1 VCQITVS
8 PAPNGARPPKT
19 RLRKV
24 GFPYEVN
31 QQQPDLTLHGWR
43 RRLLRPQVAAL
54 AMGVGVLALVA
65 AACGGSPAP
74 SLAGPGATK
83 TSSNSTVAGCSSS
96 GCSNSTASA
105 SLEAEALK
113 YAGCMRSHGEPD
125 FPDPTVG
132 SNGLPSF
139 RINGSANLN
148 PQSSQ
153 WKAAQQA
160 CKTDLPNLGGNTST
174 DKEAANAKALKY
186 AQCMRSH
193 GEPDFPDPN
202 GQGVIQIP
210 NATGI
215 LSPNSPQYQQ
225 TTTACQS
232 LDNGFSEEG
241 SARS

>member
-1 VCQITVS
+1 MQAKVTGQRSRRTSRIGRRVGGWVALLT
-8 PAPNGARPPKT
+8 ALGAAG
-19 RLRKV
+19 L
-24 GFPYEVN
+24 G
-31 QQQPDLTLHGWR
+31 L
-43 RRLLRPQVAAL
+43 
-54 AMGVGVLALVA
+54 
-65 AACGGSPAP
+65 AACGGGSPNASSKP
-74 SLAGPGATK
+74 S
-83 TSSNSTVAGCSSS
+83 SSTVAGCSSS
-96 GCSNSTASA
+96 GCSSSAASA
-105 SLEAEALK
+105 SLEAKALK

-132 SNGLPSF
+132 SNGLPTFNISSS
-139 RINGSANLN
+139 GSLN

-153 WKAAQQA
+153 WKAAQDA
-160 CKTDLPNLGGNTST
+160 CKADLPDLGGATPA

-202 GQGVIQIP
+202 GQGVIQIN

-225 TTTACQS
+225 AAAACQS
-232 LDNGFSEEG
+232 LDNGFTEQG

>member
-1 VCQITVS
+1 
-8 PAPNGARPPKT
+8 
-19 RLRKV
+19 
-24 GFPYEVN
+24 
-31 QQQPDLTLHGWR
+31 
-43 RRLLRPQVAAL
+43 
-54 AMGVGVLALVA
+54 MGL
-65 AACGGSPAP
+65 AACGGGSPHASSNP
-74 SLAGPGATK
+74 
-83 TSSNSTVAGCSSS
+83 SNSTIAGCSSS
-96 GCSNSTASA
+96 GCSNSAASE

-139 RINGSANLN
+139 NINGSANGDLN

-153 WKAAQQA
+153 WKAAQSA
-160 CKTDLPNLGGNTST
+160 CKSDLPDLGGNTSA

-225 TTTACQS
+225 AATACQS
-232 LDNGFSEEG
+232 MDNGFTEQG

>member
-1 VCQITVS
+1 
-8 PAPNGARPPKT
+8 
-19 RLRKV
+19 
-24 GFPYEVN
+24 
-31 QQQPDLTLHGWR
+31 
-43 RRLLRPQVAAL
+43 VAAVVAL
-54 AMGVGVLALVA
+54 GVGL
-65 AACGGSPAP
+65 AACGGGSPKPP
-74 SLAGPGATK
+74 SNP
-83 TSSNSTVAGCSSS
+83 SNSTIAGCSSS
-96 GCSNSTASA
+96 GCSSSAASA
-105 SLEAEALK
+105 SLEAKALK
-113 YAGCMRSHGEPD
+113 YAGCMRSHGLTD

-139 RINGSANLN
+139 NIQGSANSDLN

-153 WKAAQQA
+153 WKAAQSA
-160 CKTDLPNLGGNTST
+160 CKNDLPDLGGNTSA
-174 DKEAANAKALKY
+174 DKEAANIKALKY

-225 TTTACQS
+225 AATACES
-232 LDNGFSEEG
+232 LDNGFSEQG